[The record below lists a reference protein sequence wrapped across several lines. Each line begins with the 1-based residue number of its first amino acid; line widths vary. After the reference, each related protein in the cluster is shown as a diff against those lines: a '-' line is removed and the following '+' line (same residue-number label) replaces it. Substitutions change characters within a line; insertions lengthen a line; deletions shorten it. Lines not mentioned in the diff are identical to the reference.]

1 MGTVTEATGTTA
13 AVHSR
18 FTEPPP
24 EVIEAI
30 HPTPRRLRSTAV
42 SSIVLPLGPPVRR
55 GNLLDIGG
63 LQGSYLRVA
72 ALLGRSKS

>member
-1 MGTVTEATGTTA
+1 MAAKGSKSAMPTA
-13 AVHSR
+13 AVHGR

-42 SSIVLPLGPPVRR
+42 SSIVLPLGPPVA

-63 LQGSYLRVA
+63 
-72 ALLGRSKS
+72 

>member
-1 MGTVTEATGTTA
+1 MLAEAGANVVMADVQKDAVEEDAHGLSGMNTA

-30 HPTPRRLRSTAV
+30 YPTPRRLRSTAV
-42 SSIVLPLGPPVRR
+42 SSIVLPLGPPVSPE
-55 GNLLDIGG
+55 IC
-63 LQGSYLRVA
+63 
-72 ALLGRSKS
+72 